1 MSIFPK
7 RAIPGKTVTIHWNF
21 NISALKNVHVF
32 PWVRIGVKDPN
43 GNVTMLFEEHVLGLP
58 DPINEETKQEKQTL
72 KYLNKNVPLLLL
84 ADYLSGACKRERLIQ
99 ILKNIQ
105 SGRHYYFTYTI
116 PKDAPLGKYTL
127 VSEVHSSGEIKHS
140 KTAADDF
147 FFVEK
152 ITLDKIIEG
161 EKKKAVIMN
170 HSPEKTP
177 VKIVECYQNTQEEL
191 ETKVRVFEIEP
202 LQETTLELSSDQE
215 FLLYNE
221 EREVISLTNLS
232 SSYLLRN
239 QQILELRK
247 NDGLTCL
254 LKKDIDEAYQLTAE
268 TKQLW
273 DRSNGLLHK
282 DQMSEK
288 EKVIFEE
295 MSSEEL
301 IQEITL

>member
-58 DPINEETKQEKQTL
+58 NPINDVTQEKEQSL

-84 ADYLSGACKRERLIQ
+84 ADYLSGACKREQLIQ

-116 PKDAPLGKYTL
+116 PKNAPLGKYTL
-127 VSEVHSSGEIKHS
+127 ISEVHSSGEIKYS
-140 KTAADDF
+140 KTAVDDF
-147 FFVEK
+147 FFVER
-152 ITLDKIIEG
+152 ITLNNIVEG
-161 EKKKAVIMN
+161 EKKNAVVIN

-177 VKIVECYQNTQEEL
+177 IKIVECYQNKQGEL
-191 ETKVRVFEIEP
+191 KTKVRVFEIEP
-202 LQETTLELSSDQE
+202 LQKTTIKLSSNKE

-221 EREVISLTNLS
+221 EREVLPLTTS

-239 QQILELRK
+239 QQVLEIHK
-247 NDGLTCL
+247 KDEKTYL
-254 LKKDIDEAYQLTAE
+254 LKKDKDEAYQLTTE

-273 DRSNGLLHK
+273 EKSNGLFHK
-282 DQMSEK
+282 DEMSEI
-288 EKVIFEE
+288 EKAIFKE

-301 IQEITL
+301 IQEINL

>member
-32 PWVRIGVKDPN
+32 PWVRIGIKDPN

-58 DPINEETKQEKQTL
+58 NPINDVTQEKEQSL

-84 ADYLSGACKRERLIQ
+84 ADYLSGACKREQLIQ

-116 PKDAPLGKYTL
+116 PKNAPLGKYTL
-127 VSEVHSSGEIKHS
+127 ISEVHSSGEIKYS
-140 KTAADDF
+140 KTAVDDF
-147 FFVEK
+147 FFVER
-152 ITLDKIIEG
+152 ITLNNIVEG
-161 EKKKAVIMN
+161 EKKNAVVIN

-177 VKIVECYQNTQEEL
+177 IKIVECYQNKQGEL
-191 ETKVRVFEIEP
+191 KTKVRVFEIEP
-202 LQETTLELSSDQE
+202 LQKTTIKLSSNKE

-221 EREVISLTNLS
+221 EREVLPLTTS

-239 QQILELRK
+239 QQVLEIHK
-247 NDGLTCL
+247 KDEKTYL
-254 LKKDIDEAYQLTAE
+254 LKKDKDEAYQLTTE

-273 DRSNGLLHK
+273 EKSNGLFHK
-282 DQMSEK
+282 DEMSEI
-288 EKVIFEE
+288 EKAIFKE

-301 IQEITL
+301 IQEINL

>member
-58 DPINEETKQEKQTL
+58 NPINDVTQEKEQSL

-84 ADYLSGACKRERLIQ
+84 ADYLSGACKREQLIQ

-116 PKDAPLGKYTL
+116 PNNAPLGKYTL
-127 VSEVHSSGEIKHS
+127 ISEVHSSGEIKYS
-140 KTAADDF
+140 KTAVDDF
-147 FFVEK
+147 FFVER
-152 ITLDKIIEG
+152 ITLDKIIEN
-161 EKKKAVIMN
+161 EERKAIIIN
-170 HSPEKTP
+170 HSSEKTP
-177 VKIVECYQNTQEEL
+177 IKIVECYQNKQGEL
-191 ETKVRVFEIEP
+191 KTKVRVFEIEP
-202 LQETTLELSSDQE
+202 LQETTIKLSSNKE

-221 EREVISLTNLS
+221 EREVLPLTTS

-239 QQILELRK
+239 QQVLEIHK
-247 NDGLTCL
+247 EDEKTYL
-254 LKKDIDEAYQLTAE
+254 LKKDKDEAYQLTPE

-273 DRSNGLLHK
+273 EKSNGLFHK
-282 DQMSEK
+282 DEMSEI
-288 EKVIFEE
+288 EKAIFKE

-301 IQEITL
+301 IQEINL